1 MVQPPISSELVS
13 PTDKTF
19 PAIIHREI
27 AKPTSESRDYN
38 ADTHRRSSSLSYT
51 RPSGSIVDQS
61 PSIPC
66 PDFGDPIDFSVAM
79 AESPSYSHFDYSTAG
94 SSAMSRSNTMS
105 RTTRPVASQPMSAD
119 MVRGETRRGLGSY
132 ETAKMIARDDAAKR
146 LAGEGPYAIL
156 RRSMSFKRDT
166 SKNRKSGTGTNRPRS
181 QSMSAKSVRDMGIS
195 APVPLPSPNGHAD
208 TDGTIADK
216 AKKRQSLGPSRG
228 IYLGDLSVDLGGR
241 YTPSSPASS
250 SSDST
255 SLYPASGGSAASYPR
270 STKLGNGNKPL
281 HPALNGSE
289 ISILAPSTVGLG
301 FSPIGTPA
309 SLPASL
315 EAEAIDLTGTYSHL
329 PEPVSRSTSTSA
341 RLPKRSTSLHRIKLE
356 KPPSKAKPAET
367 VPRERSLRASDLEQE
382 DQSVEPEFDADTE
395 TELKPRRSF
404 LLAQNTFFIPPLAV
418 LPSLRSCK
426 SLSTLKLPIQQGS
439 PESIDLLPPAPVTTS
454 HTPIAQD
461 RRTRNGG
468 FNLCSPSDA
477 IDPLPHGDTV
487 SPLSGPGVQRKK
499 STPFLTAS
507 ASIRGMFRQNSNSI
521 ARTLSHAFDKDPK
534 DPRSPTSR
542 TDTSVMTASPGEPD
556 GEREWREGL
565 LREAVTSSFSRTDVN
580 TVHVGSSRPPKRM
593 PIPAQL
599 LEAAHVIEADEEV
612 SLYGGMEVEVEAN
625 TGVDPQDEEPEIE
638 AKSL

>member
-1 MVQPPISSELVS
+1 MKQAPISTEMVS

-19 PAIIHREI
+19 PSIIHREVTK
-27 AKPTSESRDYN
+27 ANTQDHDYS
-38 ADTHRRSSSLSYT
+38 ADTHRRSSLSYT
-51 RPSGSIVDQS
+51 RPSGSIIDQS

-94 SSAMSRSNTMS
+94 SSAMSRSNTIS
-105 RTTRPVASQPMSAD
+105 RTNRPITSQPMSAD
-119 MVRGETRRGLGSY
+119 MIRGETRRGLGSY

-156 RRSMSFKRDT
+156 RRSMSFKRDAT
-166 SKNRKSGTGTNRPRS
+166 KNRKSGTIRPRS

-195 APVPLPSPNGHAD
+195 SPVPLPSANTDAD
-208 TDGTIADK
+208 ETVAEK

-241 YTPSSPASS
+241 YTPSSPAFS

-289 ISILAPSTVGLG
+289 ISILAPSTIGLG
-301 FSPIGTPA
+301 FSPIVTPA

-315 EAEAIDLTGTYSHL
+315 EAEAIDLTGTYSHR
-329 PEPVSRSTSTSA
+329 PEPVARSTSTSA
-341 RLPKRSTSLHRIKLE
+341 RLPKRSTSLHRIKIE
-356 KPPSKAKPAET
+356 KPPMKAKPAEPA
-367 VPRERSLRASDLEQE
+367 PREKSLRASELERADE
-382 DQSVEPEFDADTE
+382 QSVEPEIGIEA
-395 TELKPRRSF
+395 ELKPCRSF

-418 LPSLRSCK
+418 PPSLRSSK
-426 SLSTLKLPIQQGS
+426 SLSTLKLPLQLGS
-439 PESIDLLPPAPVTTS
+439 PESVDTLPPAPATS
-454 HTPIAQD
+454 NHTPVSQD

-487 SPLSGPGVQRKK
+487 SPISGPGVQRKK

-521 ARTLSHAFDKDPK
+521 ARTLSHAFDKDP
-534 DPRSPTSR
+534 RSPTGR
-542 TDTSVMTASPGEPD
+542 TGNTSDIVTASPATGEPD

-565 LREAVTSSFSRTDVN
+565 LREAVTSSFSRADVH
-580 TVHVGSSRPPKRM
+580 TVHVGSSKPPKRM

-599 LEAAHVIEADEEV
+599 LEAAHVTEAHEEV
-612 SLYGGMEVEVEAN
+612 SLYRGMEVEVELEA
-625 TGVDPQDEEPEIE
+625 DAEHLEEDQEPE